1 MNRQVDIP
9 RLVRELRERTGIT
22 QEKLAARLGVI
33 FSTIN
38 RWENGLPK
46 PSKLV
51 RAQLDAFCKR
61 MQAATLSENWIR
73 EMANR
78 TLVLEAHH
86 TTHIEGT
93 RLTREQAVQS

>member
-1 MNRQVDIP
+1 MNPFKP
-9 RLVRELRERTGIT
+9 RIT
-22 QEKLAARLGVI
+22 ITNCITVGLTFIKRARSFWEAAI
-33 FSTIN
+33 
-38 RWENGLPK
+38 
-46 PSKLV
+46 
-51 RAQLDAFCKR
+51 
-61 MQAATLSENWIR
+61 LSENWVR